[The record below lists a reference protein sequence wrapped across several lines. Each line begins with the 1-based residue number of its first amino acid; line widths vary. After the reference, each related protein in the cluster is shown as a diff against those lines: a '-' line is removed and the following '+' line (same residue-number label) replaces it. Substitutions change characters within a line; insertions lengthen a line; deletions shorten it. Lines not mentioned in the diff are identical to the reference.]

1 MHDGADHS
9 EATEHP
15 TSRRVNVL
23 VYASDPDIRQRVIR
37 ALGENP
43 TADLTL
49 DVTEA
54 GAAAEAVAL
63 LDAGAVDLAIL
74 DGEAAP
80 TGGMG
85 LARQIK
91 DEIDSPPPVVL
102 LVARRDDA
110 WLATWSRAEA
120 VVPHPVDAV
129 TLAEAVTSLLAGA
142 PTGVA
147 TAS

>member
-1 MHDGADHS
+1 MHHGADHGEGS
-9 EATEHP
+9 EHP
-15 TSRRVNVL
+15 ASRRVSVL
-23 VYASDPDIRQRVIR
+23 VYASDPATRERVIR

-43 TADLTL
+43 APDLSL

-54 GAAAEAVAL
+54 ATGQEAVAL
-63 LDAGAVDLAIL
+63 LDAGGVDLAIL

-91 DEIDSPPPVVL
+91 DEIDTPPPVLL
-102 LVARRDDA
+102 LVGRRDDA

-120 VVPHPVDAV
+120 VVAHPVDAV
-129 TLAEAVTSLLAGA
+129 TLAEAVTSLLDGA
-142 PTGVA
+142 PAGTV
-147 TAS
+147 SHH

>member
-15 TSRRVNVL
+15 ASRRVSVL
-23 VYASDPDIRQRVIR
+23 VYASDPAARQRVIG

-43 TADLTL
+43 APDLTL

-54 GAAAEAVAL
+54 AAGAEAVAL
-63 LDAGAVDLAIL
+63 LDAGGVDLAIL

-91 DEIDSPPPVVL
+91 DEIDNPPPVLL

-120 VVPHPVDAV
+120 VVAHPVDAV
-129 TLAEAVTSLLAGA
+129 TLAEVVTSLLDGA
-142 PTGVA
+142 AVA
-147 TAS
+147 RS